1 MCIRMDPKR
10 TALEM
15 VYQRSTGIFLPFP
28 FFGGGCHCL
37 IFIFAKRK
45 NEGEKKKKERNALW
59 MILYLCHKYTGE
71 NLNDFPVH
79 GRKKIFNTPVYFDEL
94 C

>member
-1 MCIRMDPKR
+1 MGDV
-10 TALEM
+10 TALF
-15 VYQRSTGIFLPFP
+15 SFLQKERMK
-28 FFGGGCHCL
+28 G
-37 IFIFAKRK
+37 K
-45 NEGEKKKKERNALW
+45 KKKKERNALW